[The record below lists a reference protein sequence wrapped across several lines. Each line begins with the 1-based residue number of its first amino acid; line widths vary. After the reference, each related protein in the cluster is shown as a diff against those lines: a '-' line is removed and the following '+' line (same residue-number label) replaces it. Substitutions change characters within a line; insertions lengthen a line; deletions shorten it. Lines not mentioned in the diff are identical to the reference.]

1 MSDLPIQLAI
11 NLMEYWIIL
20 LLMQYVCAAHI
31 RITRKSA
38 LLCSGISMLGTTL
51 AVIYFS
57 SYSFIVSMAAEIVL
71 TVLLFSAK
79 RLSDLLRFFPALT
92 IYFTLT
98 VAPQCMLEELIPA
111 GQVNF
116 IFHDYTLTLFGLL
129 TDIVLLAALLILG
142 FVLTKY
148 QTVMHFSVKEVLGS
162 ITLFFFSFID
172 VALVML
178 LNRARLSPP
187 LYWGYIAIFVG
198 SLVFSAVYYLYS
210 LAESR
215 IRIYR
220 QSIVRSEREYLQ
232 TQLDSLRDIKDNQEH
247 VKKMRHDL
255 NNHMAVIA
263 ALCDE
268 GNYEE
273 VKKYTKQLSHQVIPP
288 DSRILTGNQAAD
300 LIVASKMKLCK
311 ERGITFEFSGAL
323 NNLNALAAPDIC
335 GLLGNAYDNA
345 IEACCRQSNA
355 YIRTAVNATCNYTVI
370 RIVNSV
376 EKKVPIRGNHAATA
390 KKDKEHHGYGMDIMK
405 QIARKYN
412 GSCTFDCDEREFTVK
427 ITLLT

>member
-1 MSDLPIQLAI
+1 MSDLPIQLAV
-11 NLMEYWIIL
+11 NLMEYWILL

-31 RITRKSA
+31 SFTRKRV
-38 LLCSGISMLGTTL
+38 LLCSGISMLGTIL

-57 SYSFIVSMAAEIVL
+57 SYSFIVSMASEIAL
-71 TVLLFSAK
+71 TVLLFSA
-79 RLSDLLRFFPALT
+79 RRPSDLLRFFPALA
-92 IYFTLT
+92 IYFALT
-98 VAPQCMLEELIPA
+98 VAPQVMLEELIPA
-111 GQVNF
+111 AQINF
-116 IFHDYTLTLFGLL
+116 IFRDYTLTLFGLL
-129 TDIVLLAALLILG
+129 TDIVLLAALLALR

-148 QTVMHFSVKEVLGS
+148 QTMMHFSVKEVLGS
-162 ITLFFFSFID
+162 IALFFFSFID

-178 LNRARLSPP
+178 LNRARFTPIV
-187 LYWGYIAIFVG
+187 YWGYIAIFVG
-198 SLVFSAVYYLYS
+198 GLAFSVIYYLYS

-232 TQLDSLRDIKDNQEH
+232 MQLDSLRDVRENHEQ

-255 NNHMAVIA
+255 NNHMAMIA
-263 ALCDE
+263 SLCEE

-273 VKKYTKQLSHQVIPP
+273 ARKYTRQLSHEVISP
-288 DSRILTGNQAAD
+288 DSRILTGNQTAD
-300 LIVASKMKLCK
+300 LVVTSKMKIC
-311 ERGITFEFSGAL
+311 EAHGITFEFSGSM

-345 IEACCRQSNA
+345 IEACIPQTHA
-355 YIRTAVNATCNYTVI
+355 YIRTAVNATRNYTVI

-390 KKDKEHHGYGMDIMK
+390 KKDKESHGYGMDIMK
-405 QIARKYN
+405 RITQKYN
-412 GSCTFDCDEREFTVK
+412 GSCTFSCDEREFMVR

>member
-1 MSDLPIQLAI
+1 MSDLPIQLAV
-11 NLMEYWIIL
+11 NLMEYWILL

-31 RITRKSA
+31 RFTCKKA
-38 LLCSGISMLGTTL
+38 LLCSGISILGTIL
-51 AVIYFS
+51 AVTFFN
-57 SYSFIVSMAAEIVL
+57 SYSFIISMVAEIAL
-71 TVLLFSAK
+71 TVLLFSA
-79 RLSDLLRFFPALT
+79 RRPSDLLRFFPALA

-111 GQVNF
+111 AQINF

-129 TDIVLLAALLILG
+129 TDIVLLAALLALR

-148 QTVMHFSVKEVLGS
+148 QTVIHFSVKEVLGS
-162 ITLFFFSFID
+162 IALFFFSFID

-178 LNRARLSPP
+178 LNRARFTPIV
-187 LYWGYIAIFVG
+187 YWSYIAVFVG
-198 SLVFSAVYYLYS
+198 GLVVGVIYYLYS

-232 TQLDSLRDIKDNQEH
+232 MQLDSLRDVKENHEQ

-255 NNHMAVIA
+255 NNHMAMIA
-263 ALCDE
+263 SLCE
-268 GNYEE
+268 AGNYEE
-273 VKKYTKQLSHQVIPP
+273 ARKYTRQLSHEVIPP
-288 DSRILTGNQAAD
+288 DSRILTGNQTAD
-300 LIVASKMKLCK
+300 LVVASKIKIC
-311 ERGITFEFSGAL
+311 EAHGITFEFSGSM
-323 NNLNALAAPDIC
+323 NNLSALAAPDIC

-345 IEACCRQSNA
+345 IEACIPQAHA
-355 YIRTAVNATCNYTVI
+355 YIRTAVNATRNYTVI

-376 EKKVPIRGNHAATA
+376 EKKVPIHGNHVATA
-390 KKDKEHHGYGMDIMK
+390 KKDKERHGYGMDIMK
-405 QIARKYN
+405 QIAQKYN
-412 GSCTFDCDEREFTVK
+412 GSCTFGCNEREFTVK